1 MSCAAGV
8 GAAVAALLSSADAM
22 FLSRVGSRHLGTAFA
37 VSSAVSM
44 GLLWLVGGL
53 ADRVDRSRLLW
64 RGSWIALASVLAV
77 IAINTILPK
86 VSAGILLVTGKQIGG
101 ALELL
106 LWVVIADRF
115 TAREARKILP
125 WVVIANGAGAAIGAG
140 AVGPLAGEFGSIGP
154 VWAAAGV
161 LALVGASARV
171 LLAAPDHRI
180 AQNIGAQVDA
190 RARSALGS
198 GLSVLRQRPL
208 ARWLAILV
216 ATAAVFAPMM
226 YYLLGVTA
234 SAEYTSEVELAGFLG
249 RYRAYVQLAA
259 LGAQLILAPWLSRRF
274 GIGAMLLLAPL
285 GAVAV
290 AVGVGLETT
299 LIVVLLAQA
308 TTRVLDTAIQDP
320 AEQLVQNLLPE
331 EVRGRVAGM
340 VGGVS
345 KRFGAIIGGLAASFL
360 IVWPSLFSLTL
371 LLAAASWLVVA
382 ALLWRRFSA
391 LAVAELSNA
400 GDSNKFSARDL
411 ALRFSDERGLLELRK
426 RLLSPEAR
434 EQENAIALLSRL
446 ALTGSVDAMDSLLA
460 ALHEGPAD
468 GEALREAVRMELGHR
483 ARPSSESVQR
493 AWALLA
499 DDDDETV
506 AVAVALLGMSELS
519 KVETQKL
526 RLACA
531 EVDSFVGE
539 VALARI
545 DDDSVL
551 AVIRG
556 ADPGAIVL
564 HELRSEIARSL
575 RGESSDQ
582 ADDLAERLLRSISQ
596 YEGPRLQAAALDAV
610 VRSLDEGADSAIVVL
625 LRSRLLQ
632 LSQRWRG
639 SPDAGLR
646 EASMIAMRAGGGE
659 DFRLLA
665 NSLADRDDGVRRRAE
680 TLLREAGD
688 DALEALSIASQSGRR
703 RVRLVA
709 VEILADLRP
718 SEAALDA
725 LLAQELTEIQRCAEH
740 EHALRE
746 LPQGKLVRR
755 RLSERIDEGVEAALM
770 TLEAQNHKEGIG
782 QVARRLARAAS
793 ERSRARALEALDTLL
808 PRKIS
813 RTILGALEGTL
824 VATLGM
830 EQAVEAELM
839 GRDLLTRDL
848 LVHALGSQGRATFR
862 ESISSAAS
870 EAIAAVDPI
879 ALALRLAEGNDD
891 KLLSD
896 VPSILETIVI
906 LSELPLFA
914 DLSTVQLEEL
924 ATVVTWKSIAE
935 GDVLM
940 TQGDDAHCMY
950 VVCSGRLEVL
960 VDGVKRAE
968 LGTGEP
974 VGELALFGEDRRTAT
989 VQASSEC
996 QLGVVTREDIENL
1009 VEEVPGIALRLCR
1022 AMSRR
1027 LAEMNRA

>member
-1 MSCAAGV
+1 
-8 GAAVAALLSSADAM
+8 
-22 FLSRVGSRHLGTAFA
+22 
-37 VSSAVSM
+37 M
-44 GLLWLVGGL
+44 GLLWLVGAL
-53 ADRVDRSRLLW
+53 ADRLDRSRLLW
-64 RGSWIALASVLAV
+64 RGTWIALASVLVV
-77 IAINTILPK
+77 ISINSVLPR
-86 VSAGILLVTGKQIGG
+86 VSAAVLLVMGKQIGG

-115 TAREARKILP
+115 TAREARRILP
-125 WVVIANGAGAAIGAG
+125 WVVVANGAGAAFGAA

-154 VWAAAGV
+154 LWAAAGV
-161 LALVGASARV
+161 LSLVGVSARL

-180 AQNIGAQVDA
+180 AQNLGGLGEA
-190 RARSALGS
+190 RARRKLSS
-198 GLSVLRQRPL
+198 GLSVLRERPL

-226 YYLLGVTA
+226 YYLLGVSA
-234 SAEYTSEVELAGFLG
+234 AAEYASEVELAGFLG
-249 RYRAYVQLAA
+249 SYRAYVQLAA
-259 LGAQLILAPWLSRRF
+259 LAAQLVLAPWLSKRL
-274 GIGAMLLLAPL
+274 GVGAMLLLAPL

-290 AVGVGLETT
+290 AVGVGLDST

-320 AEQLVQNLLPE
+320 AEQLMQNLLPQD
-331 EVRGRVAGM
+331 VRGRVAGM

-345 KRFGAIIGGLAASFL
+345 KRAGAIVGGLAASFL

-371 LLAAASWLVVA
+371 LLAAASWLLVA
-382 ALLWRRFSA
+382 TLLWRRFSA
-391 LAVAELSNA
+391 LAVAELSSA
-400 GDSNKFSARDL
+400 GDSNKFSTTDL
-411 ALRFSDERGLLELRK
+411 ALRFSDERGVMELRK
-426 RLLSPEAR
+426 RLLSPETR

-446 ALTGSVDAMDSLLA
+446 SASGSVDAMDSLLA
-460 ALHEGPAD
+460 AMHESPTA
-468 GEALREAVRMELGHR
+468 GEPLRDALRMELGHR
-483 ARPSSESVQR
+483 AKPSAKSVQR
-493 AWALLA
+493 AMGMLEGA
-499 DDDDETV
+499 DAENLEV
-506 AVAVALLGMSELS
+506 LVALLSVSSLGKAEAQ
-519 KVETQKL
+519 KV
-526 RLACA
+526 RSAC
-531 EVDSFVGE
+531 VKVGGVVGE
-539 VALARI
+539 VAMARL
-545 DDDSVL
+545 DEDSVL
-551 AVIRG
+551 EVVRAADNG
-556 ADPGAIVL
+556 AAMV
-564 HELRSEIARSL
+564 HELRAEIARAL
-575 RGESSDQ
+575 RGESPDQ
-582 ADDLAERLLRSISQ
+582 ADDLGERLLRCILR
-596 YEGPRLQAAALDAV
+596 YEGPRLQAAGLESV
-610 VRSLDEGADSAIVVL
+610 VRCLDEGADSAILVL

-632 LSQRWRG
+632 LAQRWRG
-639 SPDAGLR
+639 SQDAGLR
-646 EASMIAMRAGGGE
+646 EAAMIAMRAGGGK

-665 NSLADRDDGVRRRAE
+665 TCLADRDDAVRRRAE
-680 TLLREAGD
+680 ALLRDAGD

-718 SEAALDA
+718 SQAALDA
-725 LLAQELTEIQRCAEH
+725 LLAQELAEIQRCAEH
-740 EHALRE
+740 EQALRS
-746 LPQGKLVRR
+746 LPESHLVRR

-770 TLEAQNHKEGIG
+770 TLEARNHKEGIG
-782 QVARRLARAAS
+782 EVARRLARAAS

-824 VATLGM
+824 NASLAM

-848 LVHALGSQGRATFR
+848 LVHALGSEGRASYR

-870 EAIAAVDPI
+870 EAAHAMDP
-879 ALALRLAEGNDD
+879 LALVERLAEGNND

-924 ATVVTWKSIAE
+924 ATVVSWKSIDE

-950 VVCSGRLEVL
+950 VVRSGSLDVL
-960 VDGVKRAE
+960 VDGVKRAQ
-968 LGTGEP
+968 LGSGEP

-1027 LAEMNRA
+1027 LAEMNRS